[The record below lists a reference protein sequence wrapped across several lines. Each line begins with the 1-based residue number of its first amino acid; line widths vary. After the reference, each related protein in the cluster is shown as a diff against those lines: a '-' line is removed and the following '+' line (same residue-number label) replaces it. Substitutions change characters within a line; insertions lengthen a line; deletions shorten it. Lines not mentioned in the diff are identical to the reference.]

1 MFHWLQHDIVDRG
14 RLPLLCCL
22 VAFVLTFLVTRS
34 FVRFIHRRAAD
45 GRPARWWQPRNVHIG
60 SVHIHHVAFGVVLV
74 MISGLTLVTL
84 SVDGREPEFTIAAS
98 IFGVGAA
105 LVLDEYA
112 LILHLSDVYWEED
125 GRTSVDA
132 VFAAVAVAGLLIMGL
147 HPLIFF
153 LPVRQGA
160 NWVVLQTTLIAGLV
174 LTLPLAVV
182 VLLKGQGLDR
192 VAWHVRCRAVG
203 RRRSPAVASAR
214 SVGPVA
220 LHPPPGKDAPCATA
234 GTDMAP
240 PGGADQA
247 VAAIRDR
254 RDATDARRARG
265 RRPARPGRAPRT
277 TAGENRAHSDQRLG
291 LVGLGCG
298 GAVLLRHRIHR
309 GWAHHRV
316 DLDRGGRRRRP
327 RILRSIHGIRSRA
340 GRQLGA
346 HPCAAQA
353 AAARLQLWRSRQQ
366 IRLDLEEFLRID
378 GTDSIELWAWVGPTT
393 M

>member
-1 MFHWLQHDIVDRG
+1 MVALYGACICSQGGRSFLEVFHWLQHDIVDRG

-45 GRPARWWQPRNVHIG
+45 GRPARWWQPRNIHIG

-182 VLLKGQGLDR
+182 VLLKGKVWTGLLGMF
-192 VAWHVRCRAVG
+192 VVVLLVVGAVRLSRPHAPWARWRYTRHPEKMRRALQRERTWRRPVVRIKLWLQYVIAGTPRMPDERAVDAQLDQDV
-203 RRRSPAVASAR
+203 RPA
-214 SVGPVA
+214 
-220 LHPPPGKDAPCATA
+220 PPPERTAPILIS
-234 GTDMAP
+234 GS
-240 PGGADQA
+240 
-247 VAAIRDR
+247 VW
-254 RDATDARRARG
+254 
-265 RRPARPGRAPRT
+265 
-277 TAGENRAHSDQRLG
+277 SD
-291 LVGLGCG
+291 
-298 GAVLLRHRIHR
+298 
-309 GWAHHRV
+309 
-316 DLDRGGRRRRP
+316 
-327 RILRSIHGIRSRA
+327 
-340 GRQLGA
+340 
-346 HPCAAQA
+346 
-353 AAARLQLWRSRQQ
+353 
-366 IRLDLEEFLRID
+366 
-378 GTDSIELWAWVGPTT
+378 
-393 M
+393 